1 MIATDERLLKAMAG
15 LRYDDRFKIVLEWL
29 SASLAD
35 QDHKMRR
42 MGGDPLIRAQ
52 GEALCIERVLEVA
65 ATADMLLKQ
74 HR

>member
-15 LRYDDRFKIVLEWL
+15 LRYDDRFKIVLEWF

-42 MGGDPLIRAQ
+42 LSGESFGRAQ
-52 GEALCIERVLEVA
+52 GESLCLERVLEVA
-65 ATADMLLKQ
+65 ATADMLLK
-74 HR
+74 RM